1 MIFRAGSYPLRQ
13 SLLRQGDSTA
23 STSAASQPAA
33 IKQLF
38 INLLCVLN
46 YYPRLYPLLL
56 KNNEAA
62 NEAKQR

>member
-1 MIFRAGSYPLRQ
+1 MIFSAVSYPLRQ
-13 SLLRQGDSTA
+13 SA
-23 STSAASQPAA
+23 SAASQPAA